1 MRQKKLKIAIVGSGI
16 SGSTAAYLLSESH
29 DITVY
34 EKNDYMGGHVNTVDV
49 DVDGKK
55 FAIDTG
61 FIVFNDK
68 TYPNFMKLL
77 HDIGQET
84 QNSTMSFSVKNE
96 NINLEYNGSSL
107 NGLFSQRANIFRP
120 SFLRMIR
127 DIIRFNKNRYSSEN
141 KNLSISID
149 EFLEK
154 NNYSNDFTNNYL
166 LPMASS
172 IWSAKQDEILNMP
185 VRFLLRFFDNH
196 GLLQLKDRPQWMVI
210 KGGSKEYLKKLSK
223 KYMSK
228 VHLSSRVT
236 AIYRNDDFVEIDLDN
251 GSKAKFDYVFIA
263 THSDQALK
271 ILNNPS
277 QDEINILSKIRYQ
290 ENVATLHTDSS
301 FMPKSKRCWA
311 SWNYYVSGG
320 NSKRVNLTYCMNILQ
335 DLTSKTNFL
344 VTLNDDGR
352 IDRKKT
358 IKTFNYHHPIFD
370 NAAVKAQKEF
380 PKINGSNRTFYVGA
394 YWGNGFH
401 EDGVQS
407 AINAH
412 TVFKDIANG

>member
-1 MRQKKLKIAIVGSGI
+1 MRHKKLKIAIVGSGI

-107 NGLFSQRANIFRP
+107 NGQFSQRANIFRP

-228 VHLSSRVT
+228 VRLSSRVT
-236 AIYRNDDFVEIDLDN
+236 AIYRNDDFVEIDLEN
-251 GSKAKFDYVFIA
+251 GSKEKFDYVFIA

-311 SWNYYVSGG
+311 SWNYYVGER

-335 DLTSKTNFL
+335 DLKSKTNFL

-358 IKTFNYHHPIFD
+358 IKAFNYHHPIFD
-370 NAAVKAQKEF
+370 NAAVKAQKEL

>member
-1 MRQKKLKIAIVGSGI
+1 MRHKKLKIAIVGSGI

-166 LPMASS
+166 LPMDV
-172 IWSAKQDEILNMP
+172 QLFEHNL
-185 VRFLLRFFDNH
+185 FFNH
-196 GLLQLKDRPQWMVI
+196 
-210 KGGSKEYLKKLSK
+210 S
-223 KYMSK
+223 
-228 VHLSSRVT
+228 H
-236 AIYRNDDFVEIDLDN
+236 
-251 GSKAKFDYVFIA
+251 
-263 THSDQALK
+263 
-271 ILNNPS
+271 
-277 QDEINILSKIRYQ
+277 
-290 ENVATLHTDSS
+290 
-301 FMPKSKRCWA
+301 
-311 SWNYYVSGG
+311 
-320 NSKRVNLTYCMNILQ
+320 
-335 DLTSKTNFL
+335 
-344 VTLNDDGR
+344 
-352 IDRKKT
+352 
-358 IKTFNYHHPIFD
+358 
-370 NAAVKAQKEF
+370 
-380 PKINGSNRTFYVGA
+380 
-394 YWGNGFH
+394 
-401 EDGVQS
+401 
-407 AINAH
+407 
-412 TVFKDIANG
+412 

>member
-1 MRQKKLKIAIVGSGI
+1 MSQKKLKIAIVGSGI
-16 SGSTAAYLLSESH
+16 SGSTAAYLLSGVTILLFTKKM
-29 DITVY
+29 ITWVA
-34 EKNDYMGGHVNTVDV
+34 MLILLMLTLMV
-49 DVDGKK
+49 KK

-127 DIIRFNKNRYSSEN
+127 DIIRFNKNRYSSKN

-210 KGGSKEYLKKLSK
+210 RGGSKEYLKKLSK
-223 KYMSK
+223 
-228 VHLSSRVT
+228 
-236 AIYRNDDFVEIDLDN
+236 
-251 GSKAKFDYVFIA
+251 
-263 THSDQALK
+263 
-271 ILNNPS
+271 
-277 QDEINILSKIRYQ
+277 NI
-290 ENVATLHTDSS
+290 
-301 FMPKSKRCWA
+301 
-311 SWNYYVSGG
+311 
-320 NSKRVNLTYCMNILQ
+320 
-335 DLTSKTNFL
+335 
-344 VTLNDDGR
+344 
-352 IDRKKT
+352 
-358 IKTFNYHHPIFD
+358 
-370 NAAVKAQKEF
+370 
-380 PKINGSNRTFYVGA
+380 
-394 YWGNGFH
+394 
-401 EDGVQS
+401 
-407 AINAH
+407 
-412 TVFKDIANG
+412 